1 MPLAECRI
9 SPDETLY
16 IINLT
21 ASEAREVLAITSDS
35 TVTPFQHSVS
45 CIGASICQQSV
56 RDSQALLASMLEAVE
71 EAGLPDNALPAIH
84 ISGCPSSCGTQQIG
98 TLGFQGGVKK
108 VDGVVQPAF
117 TLLLNGNALQGSE
130 KFGEPI
136 GTILQAKIPEFVV
149 ELGKTA
155 AASGLDF
162 DSWLEKNDE
171 AFRALASGYLV

>member
-35 TVTPFQHSVS
+35 AVTPFQHSVS
-45 CIGASICQQSV
+45 CIGASICQQGV

-84 ISGCPSSCGTQQIG
+84 ISG
-98 TLGFQGGVKK
+98 
-108 VDGVVQPAF
+108 
-117 TLLLNGNALQGSE
+117 
-130 KFGEPI
+130 
-136 GTILQAKIPEFVV
+136 
-149 ELGKTA
+149 
-155 AASGLDF
+155 
-162 DSWLEKNDE
+162 
-171 AFRALASGYLV
+171 